1 MRIFIVNLHGLVKGS
16 GLEIGRDA
24 DNGGQTKYVLELAE
38 YLSKHEQVSHVH
50 LFTRKIKDSEVS
62 SEYGATIEEINP
74 KFDIR
79 RIEFGGLSYKMKE
92 SLWEH
97 VDEFVENAAP
107 GIDRLSAMP
116 PCGRVQRCGERRAN
130 DPDAGDS
137 LPHLRHTSLHACD
150 NFFC

>member
-1 MRIFIVNLHGLVKGS
+1 MRIFIINLHGLVKGS

-38 YLSKHEQVSHVH
+38 YLSQHEQVEHVH

-79 RIEFGGLSYKMKE
+79 RIELAFSI
-92 SLWEH
+92 
-97 VDEFVENAAP
+97 FA
-107 GIDRLSAMP
+107 I
-116 PCGRVQRCGERRAN
+116 
-130 DPDAGDS
+130 
-137 LPHLRHTSLHACD
+137 
-150 NFFC
+150 